1 MSNNGLA
8 RHRVRGRIEE
18 MILTGQRQP
27 GERLTQQEL
36 ARQLGVAQ
44 SVVREAL
51 LELQVSGLVRAV
63 DNLGVFVSELGVDD
77 LLQAC
82 EIREVL
88 EGLAARLCCQQASRG
103 DVEEL
108 RQLANEIHSHGRLGR
123 QSPMGAGDRQ
133 FHNRMILISRNAILQ
148 RLTEGYRMV
157 GMLVRAERDI
167 NTVRDEH
174 LAILDAIADDRP
186 DDAEDLARRHVRA
199 SYQALAAKAADGS
212 FSPQWIVD
220 TAPQLEETGS

>member
-1 MSNNGLA
+1 
-8 RHRVRGRIEE
+8 

-36 ARQLGVAQ
+36 AKQLGVAQ

-63 DNLGVFVSELGVDD
+63 DNLGVFVSELGADD

-82 EIREVL
+82 ETREVL
-88 EGLAARLCCQQASRG
+88 EGLAARLCCRQASRS
-103 DVEEL
+103 DIEEL
-108 RQLANEIHSHGRLGR
+108 RLLAKEIHSHGRLGQ

-133 FHNRMILISRNAILQ
+133 FHTRMILISRNAILQ

-167 NTVRDEH
+167 STVRDEH
-174 LAILDAIADDRP
+174 MAILDAIADDRP

-199 SYQALAAKAADGS
+199 AHEALAAKAADGS

-220 TAPQLEETGS
+220 PDPQLEETGS

>member
-1 MSNNGLA
+1 
-8 RHRVRGRIEE
+8 VRGRIEE

-27 GERLTQQEL
+27 GDRLIQQDL
-36 ARQLGVAQ
+36 AKQLGVAQ

-63 DNLGVFVSELGVDD
+63 DNLGVFVSELGADD

-88 EGLAARLCCQQASRG
+88 EGLAARLCCRQASRS
-103 DVEEL
+103 DIEEL
-108 RQLANEIHSHGRLGR
+108 RQLANEIHSHGRLGHE
-123 QSPMGAGDRQ
+123 SPMGTGDRQ

-157 GMLVRAERDI
+157 QMLVRAERDI

-186 DDAEDLARRHVRA
+186 DDAEGLARRHVRA
-199 SYQALAAKAADGS
+199 AYQALAAKAADGT

-220 TAPQLEETGS
+220 TGPQLEETGS